1 MKEKKELTSIKAIIS
16 IIICYFI
23 FTILFGAV
31 YSLVMSAIASFL
43 PNMVNIILAVVISIL
58 MMFFA
63 WKLSIIV
70 TLKNKDCD
78 GLETKKIVKVLV
90 IFLVIMSVI
99 STVYDLY
106 NTKVNIENQY
116 SNSFLE
122 DRDIQDAFTPEEL
135 QERANQNDTD
145 KAEAKKYS
153 YSLIITENVLSL
165 IINLLIFSLVP
176 KKALEKYDGV
186 KEMEKNISKE

>member
-16 IIICYFI
+16 IIVCYFI

-70 TLKNKDCD
+70 TLKNNTLNYASSKFIELIKNDN
-78 GLETKKIVKVLV
+78 KKG
-90 IFLVIMSVI
+90 
-99 STVYDLY
+99 
-106 NTKVNIENQY
+106 E
-116 SNSFLE
+116 
-122 DRDIQDAFTPEEL
+122 
-135 QERANQNDTD
+135 
-145 KAEAKKYS
+145 
-153 YSLIITENVLSL
+153 
-165 IINLLIFSLVP
+165 
-176 KKALEKYDGV
+176 
-186 KEMEKNISKE
+186 